1 MVAISAIGV
10 EEGEQLQRAEVL
22 ELDSYGMSLGFAHY
36 CFCQIEFYECCRFL
50 LCEMED
56 PCEDQ
61 IR

>member
-10 EEGEQLQRAEVL
+10 EEGKQVTRAEVL
-22 ELDSYGMSLGFAHY
+22 ELDSCGLNLGFAHY
-36 CFCQIEFYECCRFL
+36 CLCQIEFYECYRFL

-61 IR
+61 MR